1 MRYFKK
7 ALTLLLAVMI
17 SLNGAGIRVFAEEK
31 GLSIVGDIPRCDD
44 INRFEDM
51 GMTVIEGDP
60 QLPISRTFTELA
72 ERLLQLDR

>member
-1 MRYFKK
+1 MGYYK
-7 ALTLLLAVMI
+7 
-17 SLNGAGIRVFAEEK
+17 VFAEEK